1 MLSCHA
7 YEDFYGDKAPIP
19 TKYLREMLYLIL
31 TENSF
36 QFCGSTYLQHPWNS
50 YGNKDGGCFCKHLHG
65 QNRKTNIESELHQT
79 AFLEKV
85 YCDVFS
91 LWNTSL
97 DKIESFVKKA
107 NNFHSTIKFMAEMS
121 ETEITFL
128 DTKVY
133 VQRSKIRQG
142 INPRRANTLQTNRNI
157 PVHELLLVS
166 PTRREERLHQRGS
179 TQASKD

>member
-1 MLSCHA
+1 MGTKMAVAFANIFMARIEKQILSQSCIKPLFWKRYIA
-7 YEDFYGDKAPIP
+7 
-19 TKYLREMLYLIL
+19 M
-31 TENSF
+31 
-36 QFCGSTYLQHPWNS
+36 C
-50 YGNKDGGCFCKHLHG
+50 
-65 QNRKTNIESELHQT
+65 
-79 AFLEKV
+79 
-85 YCDVFS
+85 FS

-142 INPRRANTLQTNRNI
+142 INPRRANTLQNNRNI

-179 TQASKD
+179 AQASKD